1 MKILLIGAGNM
12 GLSYARSFIEN
23 HVTDTNNLIILEKEK
38 GDRIAHLKSLN
49 IGTIE
54 TNVECVK
61 NADLIILAVKPQDAN
76 ALFANIKSYVSHD
89 QVILSIMAGITIQSI
104 KDNLSIDKV
113 VRAMPNIASKI
124 GSGMTAFYA
133 SEEVTRIEISMIQ
146 NLLAATGKTLNLEK
160 EETLNATTAISGSGP
175 AYVYFFMDSIIKVAE
190 KLGLSKSEANLLVKQ
205 TFLGAIEL
213 FQQNS
218 ISCQEWI
225 DVISSK
231 GGTTEAAIEKFIQES
246 LSEKIFLG
254 IEAAKLRA
262 DELGMKIN

>member
-12 GLSYARSFIEN
+12 GLSYAKSFIEN
-23 HVTDTNNLIILEKEK
+23 HVTNSNNLIILEKDK
-38 GDRIAHLKSLN
+38 GNRISHLKSMN
-49 IGTIE
+49 IATIE
-54 TNVECVK
+54 TDAKCVK
-61 NADLIILAVKPQDAN
+61 NADLIILAVKPQDSKSM
-76 ALFANIKSYVSHD
+76 FESIKSYISND
-89 QVILSIMAGITIQSI
+89 QVVLSIMAGVTIQTI
-104 KDNLSIDKV
+104 KRNLNIDKV

-133 SEEVTRIEISMIQ
+133 SKEVTRLEISLIQ

-160 EETLNATTAISGSGP
+160 EEALNATTAISGSGP

-190 KLGLSKSEANLLVKQ
+190 QLGLSKSEASLLVKQ

-218 ISCQEWI
+218 LSCQEWI
-225 DVISSK
+225 EVISSK
-231 GGTTEAAIEKFIQES
+231 GGTTEAAIQRFVKEN

-254 IEAAKLRA
+254 VEAAKLKA
-262 DELGMKIN
+262 DELGTLLN